1 VSRSCWWHLSLSL
14 WVSSLVF
21 AAKRPTEMALSS
33 QVMASPGQELPSN
46 GVVVILGE
54 NGRSA
59 AAPGLT
65 AVCVESARQL
75 GTDSVAPSAAPNP
88 PGPDEERIER
98 LPVHKLLDHAA
109 KRRVCVVLGAAG
121 WGKTTAVAAWSR
133 NRPTAWLR
141 YEDYEGDADRLLVGL
156 VGALR
161 AHVSVPAPIPGTA
174 ALNTEQVGSSVE
186 AICVWLRS
194 VLSKDLVVVLDDL
207 HGLPPESDAARVVE
221 SLCQRAPDRLHL
233 VLISRREL
241 PFSVQR
247 LRGRGLVAEIHAP
260 DLAFDVA
267 DVDALLRKTAG
278 RDPPGLSRKV
288 WEHTGGWPTAVHCAV
303 EMLRGT
309 GRDQRLAAVGQLSHA
324 GERFHDYLAEEVIG
338 AVPEWVQRLLRRLAI
353 FGEVRFATEI
363 APELHDPT
371 IALAELAELS
381 RQGLVRR
388 AGGDS
393 AGWALVR
400 PLQDFFE
407 HMPTP
412 SASERTALHVTAAK
426 ECIEQGT
433 PAAALRHL
441 LAAGDHVGCVSLLA
455 DHGNAMVERGELDAV
470 LEAAALPADYL
481 DDPRIDRVLGHAQLV
496 RGQWA
501 QALQHFQRAGHDRDE
516 LEPALA
522 WRVGQIAFAQGE
534 FAKVLALISRTRL
547 GREDTLDETRVL
559 ALAASAHRMT
569 GDLRG
574 LRKMAL
580 QTRAAARRCDDPRA
594 WSSAHHVFALLAAAE
609 GDWRQADAYRTDALR
624 SAEASE
630 DLLHLTWT
638 RASLAFHQFE
648 AGAPQHA
655 LADAQIA
662 LSLSERCENP
672 FLVAHALTTRGRA
685 SGRLGMLEAA
695 AADFATATDLFQR
708 LGSRFL
714 SWPLCGLGDLHRTRG
729 QLVRAR
735 AAYEEALTLAEPYHD
750 VFALSSALMGLARI
764 AAADDPARAHERADQ
779 ALELGEGLRKVSAL
793 LTRGWVELMD
803 GDPQGASADAARAT
817 VAARQRRDDPGLA
830 EAITLSVLASNDPAV
845 NTTPI
850 HEAIDIWQETGCRL
864 EEAATRI
871 VAARL
876 GAPIPHLNAHL
887 AQQTL
892 RDHGVDVDSRRVAGP
907 LGVLARSA
915 PAVSIQTLGV
925 FRVIRDGVPIPNT
938 AWKSK
943 KARDLL
949 KILVAR
955 RRPTPREQLME
966 LLWPEVDPTL
976 ASNRLSVLLSTV
988 REILQPQPAD
998 DGPLVS
1004 TGGAVSLDLTQLNVD
1019 VEDFLT
1025 HATTALEADRAKEPD
1040 ATARLAAAL
1049 SAHTGDFLEDDPY
1062 PEWAAGLAEEV
1073 RATHIALLRA
1083 LAARLRE
1090 TLDTDAVV
1098 RYSLRL
1104 LQQDPYDEEAHLNLV
1119 AVLLGAGRLGQARR
1133 HYQNYVRRMQEIGV
1147 PPRPLPE

>member
-1 VSRSCWWHLSLSL
+1 V
-14 WVSSLVF
+14 
-21 AAKRPTEMALSS
+21 
-33 QVMASPGQELPSN
+33 
-46 GVVVILGE
+46 
-54 NGRSA
+54 
-59 AAPGLT
+59 AP
-65 AVCVESARQL
+65 
-75 GTDSVAPSAAPNP
+75 SVAPDP
-88 PGPDEERIER
+88 PGPAEEQIER
-98 LPVHKLLDHAA
+98 LAVHELLDHAA
-109 KRRVCVVLGAAG
+109 KRRICVVLGAAG
-121 WGKTTAVAAWSR
+121 WGKTTAVAASLR

-141 YEDYEGDADRLLVGL
+141 YEDYEGNADRLLVGL
-156 VGALR
+156 FGAVR
-161 AHVSVPAPIPGTA
+161 AHVSVPETTRDTA
-174 ALNTEQVGSSVE
+174 ALNIEPVEPSVE

-194 VLSKDLVVVLDDL
+194 ALTTDLVVVLDDL
-207 HGLPPESDAARVVE
+207 QGLLPESDAARAVE

-241 PFSVQR
+241 PFSIER
-247 LRGRGLVAEIHAP
+247 LRGRGLVAEVHAP

-267 DVDALLRKTAG
+267 DVDALLRKTVG
-278 RDPPGLSRKV
+278 RDPPGLPKKV
-288 WEHTGGWPTAVHCAV
+288 WEYTGGWPTAVHCAM
-303 EMLRGT
+303 EILRGT
-309 GRDQRLAAVGQLSHA
+309 GSDQRLAAVGQLSHP
-324 GERFHDYLAEEVIG
+324 GERFHDYLAEEVLG
-338 AVPEWVQRLLRRLAI
+338 AAPEGVQQLLRRLAI
-353 FGEVRFATEI
+353 FGEVRFATEV
-363 APELHDPT
+363 APELDDPT

-388 AGGDS
+388 VGGDS
-393 AGWALVR
+393 AGWILVR

-407 HMPTP
+407 HMTTP

-426 ECIEQGT
+426 KCVERGA
-433 PAAALRHL
+433 PAEALRHL
-441 LAAGDHVGCVSLLA
+441 LAAGDHAACASLLV
-455 DHGNAMVERGELDAV
+455 DRGSAMVERGELDAV
-470 LEAAALPADYL
+470 LEAAELPAAYL
-481 DDPRIDRVLGHAQLV
+481 EDPRIHGVLGHAQLV

-501 QALQHFQRAGHDRDE
+501 QARQHFQRAGHNRDE

-534 FAKVLALISRTRL
+534 FAMVIALARRTRL
-547 GREDTLDETRVL
+547 DREDTVDETRML
-559 ALAASAHRMT
+559 ALAASAHRMI
-569 GDLRG
+569 GDLVG
-574 LRKMAL
+574 LRKGAL

-594 WSSAHHVFALLAAAE
+594 WSSAHHVLALLAAAE
-609 GDWRQADAYRTDALR
+609 GDWRQADAHCTDTRR

-630 DLLHLTWT
+630 NLLQLTWT
-638 RASLAFHQFE
+638 WACRAFHQFE

-672 FLVAHALTTRGRA
+672 FFVAHALTTRGRA
-685 SGRLGMLEAA
+685 AGRLGMLEVAR
-695 AADFATATDLFQR
+695 ADFTTAIDLFQR

-714 SWPLCGLGDLHRTRG
+714 AWPLCGLGDLHRIKG

-750 VFALSSALMGLARI
+750 VFGLSSALIGLARI
-764 AAADDPARAHERADQ
+764 AAADDLVRARERADR
-779 ALELGEGLRKVSAL
+779 AVELGEGLRMVPAW
-793 LTRGWVELMD
+793 LTRGWVKLMD
-803 GDPQGASADAARAT
+803 GDRQGASADAARAI
-817 VAARQRRDDPGLA
+817 VDARRRRDDPGLA

-845 NTTPI
+845 DTI

-864 EEAATRI
+864 EEAATRV

-887 AQQTL
+887 AQQML
-892 RDHGVDVDSRRVAGP
+892 RDHGVDVDARRVAGP

-915 PAVSIQTLGV
+915 PAVSVQTLGV

-976 ASNRLSVLLSTV
+976 ASNRLSVLLSTL
-988 REILQPQPAD
+988 REMLQPQPAD

-1025 HATTALEADRAKEPD
+1025 QATAALEADRAKEPD
-1040 ATARLAAAL
+1040 TTARLAAAL

-1062 PEWAAGLAEEV
+1062 QEWATGLAEEV
-1073 RATHIALLRA
+1073 HTTHIALLRA

-1090 TLDTDAVV
+1090 TLDTDAFV

-1104 LQQDPYDEEAHLNLV
+1104 LQQDPYDEEGHLNLV
-1119 AVLLGAGRLGQARR
+1119 AVLLDAGRLGQARR

>member
-1 VSRSCWWHLSLSL
+1 
-14 WVSSLVF
+14 
-21 AAKRPTEMALSS
+21 
-33 QVMASPGQELPSN
+33 
-46 GVVVILGE
+46 
-54 NGRSA
+54 
-59 AAPGLT
+59 
-65 AVCVESARQL
+65 
-75 GTDSVAPSAAPNP
+75 VAPSAARNL
-88 PGPDEERIER
+88 PGLAEERIER
-98 LPVHKLLDHAA
+98 LPVDELLDHAA

-156 VGALR
+156 FRALR
-161 AHVSVPAPIPGTA
+161 AHVSVPATTRGTA
-174 ALNTEQVGSSVE
+174 ALSAEQVGSSVE
-186 AICVWLRS
+186 ALCVWLRS
-194 VLSKDLVVVLDDL
+194 VLSTDLVVVLDDL
-207 HGLPPESDAARVVE
+207 HELPPRSDAVRAVE
-221 SLCQRAPDRLHL
+221 SLCQQAPDGVHL
-233 VLISRREL
+233 VLISRCEL

-247 LRGRGLVAEIHAP
+247 LRGRGHVAEIDAP

-267 DVDALLRKTAG
+267 DVDALLRKTVG
-278 RDPPGLSRKV
+278 RDPPGLSRRV
-288 WEHTGGWPTAVHCAV
+288 WEYTGGWPTAVHCAV
-303 EMLRGT
+303 EMLRRT
-309 GRDQRLAAVGQLSHA
+309 GRDQRLVAVGLLSHP
-324 GERFHDYLAEEVIG
+324 GERFHDYLAEEVLG
-338 AVPEWVQRLLRRLAI
+338 AAPEGVQQLLRRLAI
-353 FGEVRFATEI
+353 FGEIRFTSEI
-363 APELHDPT
+363 ASGFHDPT
-371 IALAELAELS
+371 IELTELS

-388 AGGDS
+388 VGRDS

-407 HMPTP
+407 HITTT
-412 SASERTALHVTAAK
+412 SVNERRALHVTAAK
-426 ECIEQGT
+426 ECIEQG
-433 PAAALRHL
+433 ALAEALRHL
-441 LAAGDHVGCVSLLA
+441 LAADDHAACASLLVH
-455 DHGNAMVERGELDAV
+455 HGSAMVERGELDAV

-501 QALQHFQRAGHDRDE
+501 QALQHFQRAGHNRDE

-534 FAKVLALISRTRL
+534 FAKVLALIPRTRL

-559 ALAASAHRMT
+559 ALAASAYRMS
-569 GDLRG
+569 GDLTG
-574 LRKMAL
+574 LRKRAL
-580 QTRAAARRCDDPRA
+580 QTRAAARRCDDPHA
-594 WSSAHHVFALLAAAE
+594 WSSAHHVLALLAAAE
-609 GDWRQADAYRTDALR
+609 GDWRQADAHCTDTLR
-624 SAEASE
+624 CAEACE
-630 DLLHLTWT
+630 NLLQLTWT
-638 RASLAFHQFE
+638 RICRAFHQFE
-648 AGAPQHA
+648 AGVPQHA

-672 FLVAHALTTRGRA
+672 FFVAHALTIRGRA

-695 AADFATATDLFQR
+695 AADFATAIDLFQR

-714 SWPLCGLGDLHRTRG
+714 AWPLCGLGDLHRTRG

-750 VFALSSALMGLARI
+750 VFGLSSALIGLARV
-764 AAADDPARAHERADQ
+764 AAADDLAQARERADR
-779 ALELGEGLRKVSAL
+779 AVELGEGLRKVPAL
-793 LTRGWVELMD
+793 LTRGWVKLMG
-803 GDPQGASADAARAT
+803 GDRYGAATDADRAV
-817 VAARQRRDDPGLA
+817 VAARQRRDNPGLA
-830 EAITLSVLASNDPAV
+830 EGITLRVLASSDPAV
-845 NTTPI
+845 DATPLR
-850 HEAIDIWQETGCRL
+850 EAIDIWQETGCSL

-871 VAARL
+871 VAAHIS
-876 GAPIPHLNAHL
+876 APIPQLDADL
-887 AQQTL
+887 ADKLL
-892 RDHGVDVDSRRVAGP
+892 RDHGVDVESQRVAGP
-907 LGVLARSA
+907 LGVLVRSA

-925 FRVIRDGVPIPNT
+925 FRVIRNGVPIPNT

-955 RRPTPREQLME
+955 RRPTPRDQLME
-966 LLWPEVDPTL
+966 LLWPEVDPAL

-988 REILQPQPAD
+988 REVLQPQAAGE
-998 DGPLVS
+998 GPLVS
-1004 TGGAVSLDLTQLNVD
+1004 TGGAVSLDLTQVSVD

-1025 HATTALEADRAKEPD
+1025 QATAALEADRAKEPD
-1040 ATARLAAAL
+1040 APVRLAAAL

-1062 PEWAAGLAEEV
+1062 QEWAAGLAEEV

>member
-1 VSRSCWWHLSLSL
+1 
-14 WVSSLVF
+14 
-21 AAKRPTEMALSS
+21 M
-33 QVMASPGQELPSN
+33 
-46 GVVVILGE
+46 
-54 NGRSA
+54 
-59 AAPGLT
+59 
-65 AVCVESARQL
+65 
-75 GTDSVAPSAAPNP
+75 APSAAPDP
-88 PGPDEERIER
+88 PGPAEERIER
-98 LPVHKLLDHAA
+98 LAVHELLDHAA
-109 KRRVCVVLGAAG
+109 KRRICVVLGAAG
-121 WGKTTAVAAWSR
+121 WGKTTAVAASLR

-141 YEDYEGDADRLLVGL
+141 YEDYEGNADRLLVGL
-156 VGALR
+156 FGAVR
-161 AHVSVPAPIPGTA
+161 AHVSVPETTRDTA
-174 ALNTEQVGSSVE
+174 EPVEPSVE

-194 VLSKDLVVVLDDL
+194 ALTTDLVVVLDDL
-207 HGLPPESDAARVVE
+207 QDLLPESDAARAVE

-241 PFSVQR
+241 PFSIER
-247 LRGRGLVAEIHAP
+247 LRGRGLVAEVHAP

-267 DVDALLRKTAG
+267 DVDALLRKTVG
-278 RDPPGLSRKV
+278 RDPPGLSKKV
-288 WEHTGGWPTAVHCAV
+288 WEYTGGWPTAVHCAM
-303 EMLRGT
+303 EILRGT
-309 GRDQRLAAVGQLSHA
+309 GSDQRLAAVGQLSHP
-324 GERFHDYLAEEVIG
+324 GERFHDYLAEEVLG
-338 AVPEWVQRLLRRLAI
+338 AAPEGVQQLLRRLAI
-353 FGEVRFATEI
+353 FGEVRFATEV
-363 APELHDPT
+363 APELDDPT

-388 AGGDS
+388 VGGDS
-393 AGWALVR
+393 AGWILVR

-407 HMPTP
+407 HMTTP

-426 ECIEQGT
+426 KCVERGA
-433 PAAALRHL
+433 PAEALRHL
-441 LAAGDHVGCVSLLA
+441 LAAGDHAACASLLV
-455 DHGNAMVERGELDAV
+455 DHGSAMVERGELDAV
-470 LEAAALPADYL
+470 LEAAELPAAYL
-481 DDPRIDRVLGHAQLV
+481 EDPRIHGVLGHAQLV

-501 QALQHFQRAGHDRDE
+501 QARQHFQRARHNRDE

-534 FAKVLALISRTRL
+534 FATVIALARRTRL
-547 GREDTLDETRVL
+547 DREDTVDETRML
-559 ALAASAHRMT
+559 ALAASAHRMI
-569 GDLRG
+569 GDLVG
-574 LRKMAL
+574 LRKRAL

-594 WSSAHHVFALLAAAE
+594 WSSAHHVLALLAAAE
-609 GDWRQADAYRTDALR
+609 GDWRQADAHCTDSRR

-630 DLLHLTWT
+630 DLLQLTWT
-638 RASLAFHQFE
+638 WACRAFHQFE

-662 LSLSERCENP
+662 LRLSERCENP
-672 FLVAHALTTRGRA
+672 FFVAHALTTRGRA
-685 SGRLGMLEAA
+685 AGRLGMLEVAR
-695 AADFATATDLFQR
+695 ADFTTAIDLFQR

-714 SWPLCGLGDLHRTRG
+714 AWPLCGLGDLHRIKG

-735 AAYEEALTLAEPYHD
+735 AAYEEVLTLAEPYHD
-750 VFALSSALMGLARI
+750 VFGLSSALIGLARI
-764 AAADDPARAHERADQ
+764 AAADDLARARERADR
-779 ALELGEGLRKVSAL
+779 AVELGEGLRMVPAL
-793 LTRGWVELMD
+793 LTRGWVKLMD
-803 GDPQGASADAARAT
+803 GDRQGASTDAARAS

-845 NTTPI
+845 ETI

-864 EEAATRI
+864 EEAATRV

-887 AQQTL
+887 AQQML
-892 RDHGVDVDSRRVAGP
+892 RDHGVDVDARRVAGP

-988 REILQPQPAD
+988 REMLQPQPAD

-1025 HATTALEADRAKEPD
+1025 QATAALEADRAKEPD

-1062 PEWAAGLAEEV
+1062 QEWATGLAEEV
-1073 RATHIALLRA
+1073 RTTHIALLRA

-1104 LQQDPYDEEAHLNLV
+1104 LEQDPYDEEGHLNLV
-1119 AVLLGAGRLGQARR
+1119 AVLLDAGRLGQARR